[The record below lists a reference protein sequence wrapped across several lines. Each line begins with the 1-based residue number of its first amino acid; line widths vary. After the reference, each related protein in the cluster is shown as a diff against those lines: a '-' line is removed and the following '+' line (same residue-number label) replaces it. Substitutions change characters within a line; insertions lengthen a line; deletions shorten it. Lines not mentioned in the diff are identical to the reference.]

1 MKTKYTFAAALIL
14 SCASLSAM
22 AANGS
27 GAHLNLLGDPAPASA
42 ASRVVKIDAGTR
54 YVNVT
59 EGETVQFVAAN
70 GQSATWTFD
79 APFRRSVKL
88 QKILPT
94 GSLDHAVMAYV
105 HPGLEDDSTS

>member
-1 MKTKYTFAAALIL
+1 MKIKSTFAAALIL
-14 SCASLSAM
+14 TCASLSAM
-22 AANGS
+22 AANS
-27 GAHLNLLGDPAPASA
+27 NVSLLGDSAPASA
-42 ASRVVKIDAGTR
+42 AGRVVKIDANTK
-54 YVNVT
+54 YVNVA

-79 APFRRSVKL
+79 SPVRTQVKL

-105 HPGLEDDSTS
+105 HPNLESEWNS